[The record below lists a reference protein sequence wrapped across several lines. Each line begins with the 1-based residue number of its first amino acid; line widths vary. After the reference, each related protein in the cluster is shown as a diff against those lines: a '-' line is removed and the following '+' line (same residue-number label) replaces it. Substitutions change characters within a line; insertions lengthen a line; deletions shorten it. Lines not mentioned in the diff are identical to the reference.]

1 MWLSQVIGGRF
12 SNRENDD
19 NQLFSCFLRKFC
31 TKTDVCVCVCM
42 CVYVCV
48 CVCECVCMCICVY
61 VCVCV
66 CVLVCKCA
74 TARRKEDALT
84 VCGVAQV
91 KPGKNST
98 EVLE

>member
-1 MWLSQVIGGRF
+1 
-12 SNRENDD
+12 
-19 NQLFSCFLRKFC
+19 
-31 TKTDVCVCVCM
+31 
-42 CVYVCV
+42 
-48 CVCECVCMCICVY
+48 MCICVY

>member
-1 MWLSQVIGGRF
+1 
-12 SNRENDD
+12 
-19 NQLFSCFLRKFC
+19 
-31 TKTDVCVCVCM
+31 
-42 CVYVCV
+42 
-48 CVCECVCMCICVY
+48 MCICVY

-91 KPGKNST
+91 KPGKNRQHGGFGIGTKNNKNGGRKGRDSSG
-98 EVLE
+98 

>member
-31 TKTDVCVCVCM
+31 TKTDVCVCVCVCVCM

-48 CVCECVCMCICVY
+48 SVCVCVFVCMYVY
-61 VCVCV
+61 VCVCL
-66 CVLVCKCA
+66 CVSVQQQGEKR
-74 TARRKEDALT
+74 TH
-84 VCGVAQV
+84 
-91 KPGKNST
+91 
-98 EVLE
+98 